1 MSHHL
6 QSLSRWRTCAGRVI
20 SIVFQEMKIMRF
32 QRKQIRRGIVVT
44 MAATL
49 AVPVLWAVAPLTAQ
63 AAVNCVV
70 GPGVTQ
76 TDTVVTGSPGNDT
89 IDCGGTN
96 PAKTI
101 NGNGGNDTITGTDF
115 DDTING
121 GDGNDTITGGTGA
134 DTLTG
139 GLGIDTISGS
149 AGNDTLIGASN
160 DGSQDTLNGGD
171 GIDTC
176 QGPAPDPDIH
186 ASCENTSTPPV
197 TGPGSGTANATELCT
212 ATGGVLSLTVNPVGY
227 VCVFNIL
234 RPRDRRVTEARSIC
248 TGAGGT
254 FVNLLPLSY
263 ACLLP
268 TTP

>member
-1 MSHHL
+1 
-6 QSLSRWRTCAGRVI
+6 
-20 SIVFQEMKIMRF
+20 MKI
-32 QRKQIRRGIVVT
+32 QQNPVRRGIV
-44 MAATL
+44 AILAGAL
-49 AVPVLWAVAPLTAQ
+49 AVPALWAVTPMTAH

-76 TDTVVTGSPGNDT
+76 TATVVTGSPGNDT

-101 NGNGGNDTITGTDF
+101 NGNGGNDTITGSDF

-121 GDGNDTITGGTGA
+121 GDGNDTLTGGTGI

-139 GLGIDTISGS
+139 GLGVDTISGS
-149 AGNDTLIGASN
+149 TGNDNLIGASN
-160 DGSQDTLNGGD
+160 DGGQDSLDGGD

-186 ASCENTSTPPV
+186 ASCENTSTPPT
-197 TGPGSGTANATELCT
+197 TGPGSSTGNATELCN
-212 ATGGVLSLTVNPVGY
+212 ATGGVLSLTANPVGY
-227 VCVFNIL
+227 ICVFNPL
-234 RPRDRRVTEARSIC
+234 NPANRRVQEATGIC
-248 TGAGGT
+248 NGANGT

-268 TTP
+268 TTPQATHSPSGVTHR

>member
-1 MSHHL
+1 
-6 QSLSRWRTCAGRVI
+6 
-20 SIVFQEMKIMRF
+20 MRIRQARF
-32 QRKQIRRGIVVT
+32 RRGFV
-44 MAATL
+44 AAVI
-49 AVPVLWAVAPLTAQ
+49 AVPAIWMIAPPAAD

-76 TDTVVTGSPGNDT
+76 TDTTVTGSPGNDT

-96 PAKTI
+96 PGKTI
-101 NGNGGNDTITGTDF
+101 NGNGGNDTITGSDF

-121 GDGNDTITGGTGA
+121 GDGNDTLTGGTGN

-139 GLGIDTISGS
+139 GLGIDTISGG
-149 AGNDTLIGASN
+149 AGDDTLIGASN
-160 DGSQDTLNGGD
+160 DGSQDSLDGGL
-171 GIDTC
+171 GTDTC

-186 ASCENTSTPPV
+186 ASCENTSTPPT
-197 TGPGSGTANATELCT
+197 TGPGSGTANATQLCT

-227 VCVFNIL
+227 VCLFNPL
-234 RPRDRRVTEARSIC
+234 SPANRRVTEAGRIC

-254 FVNLLPLSY
+254 FVSLLPLSY

-268 TTP
+268 TAS

>member
-1 MSHHL
+1 
-6 QSLSRWRTCAGRVI
+6 
-20 SIVFQEMKIMRF
+20 MRIQ
-32 QRKQIRRGIVVT
+32 QRQIRRGIVT
-44 MAATL
+44 TL
-49 AVPVLWAVAPLTAQ
+49 AGGLAVSVLWVVGPLTAH

-70 GPGVTQ
+70 SPGVTQ

-89 IDCGGTN
+89 IDCGGTD

-101 NGNGGNDTITGTDF
+101 NGNGGNDTITGSAY
-115 DDTING
+115 DDTIDA
-121 GDGNDTITGGTGA
+121 GDGNDTV
-134 DTLTG
+134 TG

-149 AGNDTLIGASN
+149 AGNDTLIGASI
-160 DGSQDTLNGGD
+160 DGSQDSLDGGD

-186 ASCENTSTPPV
+186 ASCESTSTPPI
-197 TGPGSGTANATELCT
+197 TGPGSGLGNATALCY

-227 VCVFNIL
+227 VCVFNPLI
-234 RPRDRRVTEARSIC
+234 PADRRVQEARGIC
-248 TGAGGT
+248 TGANGT

-268 TTP
+268 TMQLAIRSTN

>member
-1 MSHHL
+1 
-6 QSLSRWRTCAGRVI
+6 
-20 SIVFQEMKIMRF
+20 MRI
-32 QRKQIRRGIVVT
+32 QRKQIRRGIV
-44 MAATL
+44 ATL
-49 AVPVLWAVAPLTAQ
+49 AGAFAVPVLWAVAPLTAH

-70 GPGVTQ
+70 SPGVTQ

-101 NGNGGNDTITGTDF
+101 NGNGGNDTITGSDF
-115 DDTING
+115 DDTITG

-160 DGSQDTLNGGD
+160 DGSQDSLDGGD

-186 ASCENTSTPPV
+186 ASCENTSTPPA
-197 TGPGSGTANATELCT
+197 TGPGSGTANATELCR
-212 ATGGVLSLTVNPVGY
+212 ATGGVLSLTVTPVGY
-227 VCVFNIL
+227 ICVFNPL
-234 RPRDRRVTEARSIC
+234 SPANRRVGEASSIC

-263 ACLLP
+263 SCLLP
-268 TTP
+268 TTPQASHSTG

>member
-1 MSHHL
+1 
-6 QSLSRWRTCAGRVI
+6 
-20 SIVFQEMKIMRF
+20 MRI
-32 QRKQIRRGIVVT
+32 QQNQTRRGIV
-44 MAATL
+44 AALAGIL
-49 AVPVLWAVAPLTAQ
+49 AVPVLWALAPVTAH
-63 AAVNCVV
+63 ADVNCVV

-76 TDTVVTGSPGNDT
+76 TGTVVTGSPGNDT

-101 NGNGGNDTITGTDF
+101 NGNGGNDTITGSDF

-121 GDGNDTITGGTGA
+121 GDGNDTITGGTGN

-149 AGNDTLIGASN
+149 AGDDTLTGAAN
-160 DGSQDTLNGGD
+160 DGSQDSLDGGD
-171 GIDTC
+171 GTDTC

-186 ASCENTSTPPV
+186 ANCENTGTPPV
-197 TGPGSGTANATELCT
+197 TGPGSSTGNATTLCT
-212 ATGGVLSLTVNPVGY
+212 TTGGVLSLTVNPVGY
-227 VCVFNIL
+227 VCVFNPL
-234 RPRDRRVTEARSIC
+234 SPTNRRAREARGIC
-248 TGAGGT
+248 TGAHGT

-268 TTP
+268 TTQ